1 MSQAYIE
8 QLIKKLQ
15 LVPLPNEG
23 GLFAESYRSDLILNK
38 GNLPAGF
45 SGERSINTAMYYMLT
60 ASPARVSKMHQ
71 LKSDEIYHFYLGAPV
86 EMLLLY
92 PDGNSKKIVLGQN
105 ILEDNHVQFIIPKG
119 VWQGS
124 HLLPGGTYALL
135 GTTMSPGFDFDDTI
149 MGVRKDLIDHYPDQS
164 ELISKLT

>member
-23 GLFAESYRSDLILNK
+23 GLFAETYRSDLILNK
-38 GNLPAGF
+38 GHLPTSF
-45 SGERSINTAMYYMLT
+45 SGERSINTAIYYMLT
-60 ASPARVSKMHQ
+60 ASPERVSKMHQ
-71 LKSDEIYHFYLGAPV
+71 LKSDEIYHFYLGDPL

-92 PDGNSKKIVLGQN
+92 PDGNSKKVILGQN
-105 ILEDNHVQFIIPKG
+105 ILEDNHVQFIVPKG

-124 HLLPGGTYALL
+124 RLLPGGNYALL
-135 GTTMSPGFDFDDTI
+135 GTTVSPGFDFDDTI
-149 MGVRKDLIDHYPDQS
+149 MGIKKNLINQYPSQSDLISQ
-164 ELISKLT
+164 LT